1 MAKKLRLAVLVSGS
15 GRTMQNFIDL
25 SDKGD
30 LPVEV
35 VCCVSS
41 DPNAK
46 GIERAKNHNIPVE
59 TFQRRDYGS
68 TIQYSNTIYDWIEQY
83 NPDYVALAGYLKL
96 LHIPDEYQ
104 NRIINI
110 HPALL
115 PSFGGDHFYGHH
127 VHEAVVARGCK
138 ITGCSVHFADNVYDN
153 GPIIVQRTCSVY
165 ASDTPDELAGR
176 VFEEE
181 LIAFPVALK
190 LIAEGRVEVKDGKV
204 YIDGK

>member
-1 MAKKLRLAVLVSGS
+1 MTKKLKLAVLVSGS

-25 SDKGD
+25 ADKGE

-41 DPNAK
+41 DKKAK
-46 GIERAKNHNIPVE
+46 GVERAKKHNIPVE
-59 TFQRRDYGS
+59 TFLRRNYGT
-68 TIQYSNTIYDWIEQY
+68 TIQYSDAIYSWIEQY
-83 NPDYVALAGYLKL
+83 NPDYIALAGYLKL
-96 LHIPDEYQ
+96 LHIPDRYE

-127 VHEAVVARGCK
+127 VHEAVVARGCR
-138 ITGCSVHFADNVYDN
+138 ISGCSVHFADNVYDN
-153 GPIIVQRTCSVY
+153 GPIILQRTCPVY
-165 ASDTPDELAGR
+165 ATDTPDALADR

-190 LIAEGRVEVKDGKV
+190 LIAEGRVEVRDGKV